1 MKVINLEEIADAKR
15 YGVKSLLKDMA
26 KIHEEK
32 GIELMFI
39 AFKQK
44 NGIVGYGA
52 THGNNAEILGL
63 MEFGKAMYI
72 EDELHGT

>member
-1 MKVINLEEIADAKR
+1 MKVINLEETADAKR
-15 YGVKSLLKDMA
+15 YGVKSLLKDIA

-63 MEFGKAMYI
+63 VELGKFQFI
-72 EDELHGT
+72 EDDFYE